1 MSDYQP
7 KPGFGSIFPND
18 RKEKDAH
25 PDIKGDLCLEDGTVV
40 KFAGWRKQTRAGKTF
55 YSLKVDR
62 PRDDSFSGGGAG
74 ADRGVSGGG
83 SRGAGTFYDLNDDV
97 PF

>member
-62 PRDDSFSGGGAG
+62 PRDDSFPSGGAG
-74 ADRGVSGGG
+74 ADGGVSGG
-83 SRGAGTFYDLNDDV
+83 RGGGARGDDPFGDEV